1 MDVDAGNFARR
12 VLKSR
17 RRHQAREEARTLA
30 TRGKRKQAA
39 EAPEDKGRYHH
50 GDLRQALVDAAVA
63 LIAEEGFGALS
74 LREVARRAGVTHAA
88 PYRHFADKEALLEAV
103 AHEGFRAMAREMR
116 ERMAPHTGP
125 LERLYAAGEAYVL
138 FAVRHPPHFRV
149 MFGPHFTRPMSPPPE
164 PEGEQG
170 AFTLL
175 VSSIEAGQAAGLLRP
190 GESRPLTLTAWS
202 LVHGLASL
210 FVDRQLGESPQGAEA
225 AEALARVQTR
235 LLVEGL
241 RPPARG

>member
-1 MDVDAGNFARR
+1 M
-12 VLKSR
+12 
-17 RRHQAREEARTLA
+17 A
-30 TRGKRKQAA
+30 TKGKRKQE
-39 EAPEDKGRYHH
+39 EAPAERVRYHH

-63 LIAEEGFGALS
+63 LIAEEGFSALT

-116 ERMAPHTGP
+116 ERMAPQADP

-149 MFGPHFTRPMSPPPE
+149 MFGPHFTRPLSPPPAV
-164 PEGEQG
+164 EGEAD

-175 VSSIEAGQAAGLLRP
+175 VSTIEAGQAAGLLRP

-241 RPPARG
+241 KLPPRG

>member
-1 MDVDAGNFARR
+1 M
-12 VLKSR
+12 
-17 RRHQAREEARTLA
+17 A

-175 VSSIEAGQAAGLLRP
+175 VSTIEAAQAAGLLRP

-210 FVDRQLGESPQGAEA
+210 FVDRQLGESPQGVEG
-225 AEALARVQTR
+225 AEALASVQTR

-241 RPPARG
+241 RAPARG

>member
-1 MDVDAGNFARR
+1 M
-12 VLKSR
+12 
-17 RRHQAREEARTLA
+17 A
-30 TRGKRKQAA
+30 TRGRRKQA
-39 EAPEDKGRYHH
+39 EAPADKERYHH

-103 AHEGFRAMAREMR
+103 AHEGYRAMAREMR
-116 ERMAPHTGP
+116 ERMATADGP
-125 LERLYAAGEAYVL
+125 LERLHAAGVAYVL

-149 MFGPHFTRPMSPPPE
+149 MFGPHFTRPLKPLPAV
-164 PEGEQG
+164 EGEAD
-170 AFTLL
+170 AFQLL
-175 VSSIEAGQAAGLLRP
+175 VDAIESGQAAGLLRQ

-210 FVDRQLGESPQGAEA
+210 FVDRQLNESVQGQEV

-235 LLVEGL
+235 LLIEGL
-241 RPPARG
+241 ALPTRLQDA

>member
-1 MDVDAGNFARR
+1 M
-12 VLKSR
+12 
-17 RRHQAREEARTLA
+17 A
-30 TRGKRKQAA
+30 TKGKRKQAV
-39 EAPEDKGRYHH
+39 EAPAEQDKGRYHH

-116 ERMAPHTGP
+116 ERMARVTGP
-125 LERLYAAGEAYVL
+125 LEQLYAAGEAYVL
-138 FAVRHPPHFRV
+138 FVVRHPPHFRV

-170 AFTLL
+170 AFALL
-175 VSSIEAGQAAGLLRP
+175 VSTIEAGQAAGLLRA

-241 RPPARG
+241 KRPARD

>member
-1 MDVDAGNFARR
+1 M
-12 VLKSR
+12 
-17 RRHQAREEARTLA
+17 A
-30 TRGKRKQAA
+30 TKGKRKQE
-39 EAPEDKGRYHH
+39 EAPADRERYHH
-50 GDLRQALVDAAVA
+50 GDLRQALVDAAVG
-63 LIAEEGFGALS
+63 LIAEEGFSALT

-116 ERMAPHTGP
+116 ERMAPHASP
-125 LERLYAAGEAYVL
+125 LERLHEAGVAYVL

-149 MFGPHFTRPMSPPPE
+149 MFGPHFTRPRSPPQMV
-164 PEGEQG
+164 EGEAD
-170 AFTLL
+170 AFRLL
-175 VSSIEAGQAAGLLRP
+175 VDTIEAGQAAGLLRA

-210 FVDRQLGESPQGAEA
+210 FVDRQLDESLRGVEA

-241 RPPARG
+241 KVPPRG